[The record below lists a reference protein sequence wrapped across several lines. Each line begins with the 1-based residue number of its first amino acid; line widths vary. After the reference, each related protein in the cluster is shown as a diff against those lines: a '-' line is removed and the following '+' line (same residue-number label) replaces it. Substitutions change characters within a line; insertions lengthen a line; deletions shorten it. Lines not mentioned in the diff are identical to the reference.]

1 MEVVATLLFDFPMLQ
16 SEYENKAKDPQRTGG
31 KCIHEDDNDEKPT
44 KRVSSPSFRKPSGCE
59 TYHRNI
65 VEWSGSH
72 HVRTPIPQVW
82 DRPPSWWWDW
92 ERILHSMERWIM
104 DFHVRRRWRRG
115 RGERHRHSELVGI
128 LRMEC
133 ASRRLSMRFRL
144 RKGTGRRVVTLVEMI
159 VVMAMDEWRRE
170 SGKDHVRR
178 MSGLS
183 LVSLVKMRKRFPRPR
198 ADWRREEMS
207 CMFYLQ

>member
-1 MEVVATLLFDFPMLQ
+1 
-16 SEYENKAKDPQRTGG
+16 
-31 KCIHEDDNDEKPT
+31 
-44 KRVSSPSFRKPSGCE
+44 
-59 TYHRNI
+59 
-65 VEWSGSH
+65 
-72 HVRTPIPQVW
+72 
-82 DRPPSWWWDW
+82 
-92 ERILHSMERWIM
+92 
-104 DFHVRRRWRRG
+104 
-115 RGERHRHSELVGI
+115 
-128 LRMEC
+128 
-133 ASRRLSMRFRL
+133 MRFRL